1 MHPPFTRPRKPWW
14 QGAIRSL
21 LPLPRPLLLAAWCA
35 GAAPAA
41 LVAAPAAAIR
51 QGPELIEVGVPAED
65 GREFAIESAE
75 TLGPGA
81 PWRPVATVGTTN
93 RPVFVADPTCATRP
107 QNFYRLRL
115 LQGAVPVEVPN
126 FRLLDLDGRAHELFY
141 HGNAPAVVLLLAG
154 RSLDSL
160 APHAAELRALQAAH
174 PAVRFFVLLGTES
187 RLVRREAAAA
197 ASALGLNFPVLED
210 EAGVV
215 TRQLADGALP
225 EALVL
230 RPGWWTITYR
240 GRITDHGGREPQH
253 LLAEALAAQVAGGRP
268 LVRRT
273 EALGEPLDLPV
284 AAAEYATEIAPL
296 LRQHCVKCH
305 SPGNIGPWAMTSHA
319 VVADFAALIKD
330 EILTRR
336 MPPWHADP
344 HSLAMANDEMLRPE
358 DLARLVDWLDRGAP
372 RGDGP
377 DPLAEDVPPPPP
389 DWPLGPPDHV
399 LRAPRFALPASGTIA
414 YKYEFMVSPFPRDV
428 WLRAAVVKP
437 GNRRAVHHVLIFSGG
452 FAELQAL
459 QGGLAGYF
467 AAFVPGQ
474 AQEPFPAGTG
484 KLLKRGDIIVWQL
497 HYTATGQPETD
508 QTELGFYL
516 HATPPAKELRTTA
529 AFDTGFVIPAGAAD
543 HPGRAEYLVTRDI
556 LLHEFSPH
564 MHYRGSRFRFDA
576 VHPDGARETLV
587 NVPYYRF
594 DWQSLYRLAEPK
606 RLPAGTRIVC
616 DGGWDNSAANFYNP
630 DPGQVVRFGEQSW
643 EEMFI
648 GYFNYTPAP

>member
-1 MHPPFTRPRKPWW
+1 MSQPFTRSRKSWW
-14 QGAIRSL
+14 IGTIRS
-21 LPLPRPLLLAAWCA
+21 LLAAWCA
-35 GAAPAA
+35 AVAPATLA
-41 LVAAPAAAIR
+41 AAPAAAIR
-51 QGPELIEVGVPAED
+51 QGPALIEVGVPAED
-65 GREFAIESAE
+65 GREFAIESTE

-81 PWRPVATVGTTN
+81 PWRAVATVGTTN

-160 APHAAELRALQAAH
+160 APHAEELRALQAAH
-174 PAVRFFVLLGTES
+174 PAVRFLVLLGTER

-197 ASALGLNFPVLED
+197 AAALGLDFPVLED

-215 TRQLADGALP
+215 TRQLAEGALP

-240 GRITDHGGREPQH
+240 GRITDRGGREPQP
-253 LLAEALAAQVAGGRP
+253 LLAAALAAQVAGGRP

-296 LRQHCVKCH
+296 LQQHCVNCH

-330 EILTRR
+330 EVLTRR

-344 HSLAMANDEMLRPE
+344 HSLAMANDELLQPE
-358 DLARLVDWLDRGAP
+358 DLAKLVDWLDRGAP

-377 DPLAEDVPPPPP
+377 DPLADSVPPLPP

-399 LRAPRFALPASGTIA
+399 LRAPRFTLPASGTIA
-414 YKYEFMVSPFPRDV
+414 YKYEFMVSPFPQDV

-508 QTELGFYL
+508 QTELGLYL
-516 HATPPAKELRTTA
+516 HAVAPAKELRTTA
-529 AFDTGFVIPAGAAD
+529 AFDTGFVIPPGAAD

-576 VHPDGARETLV
+576 VHPDGTRETLV

-606 RLPAGTRIVC
+606 RLAAGTRIVC

-630 DPGQVVRFGEQSW
+630 DPGQAVRFGEQSW